1 MEIVIIIV
9 QKYEK
14 LYVHQRSAE
23 KKVDPSLFG
32 LGAGGKAEPGE
43 SPLEAAA
50 RELGEELEIERK
62 PEELERLFNFPFPER
77 NYHVHV
83 FRTCHYGEINLRNN
97 EFQWGGWM
105 NCSEIDLLAE
115 QGKLCPDTK
124 IAYERFKREYWHW
137 IKI

>member
-1 MEIVIIIV
+1 MGEIVIIIV

-14 LYVHQRSAE
+14 LYVHQRSSK

-32 LGAGGKAEPGE
+32 LGAGGKVEPGE

-50 RELGEELEIERK
+50 RELDEELEIKKR
-62 PEELERLFNFPFPER
+62 PEELEKLFDFPFPER

-83 FRTCHYGEINLRNN
+83 FRTCHYGEINPRTA

-105 NCSEIDLLAE
+105 NCSEIDPLAE

-124 IAYERFKREYWHW
+124 IAYERFKRE
-137 IKI
+137 KMT